1 MNYKI
6 LLFDLDDTL
15 LDFAANEQ
23 SALKHLFEDNGIDFT
38 KEVFDT
44 YSSVN
49 KRLWAAYEKG
59 EILLDEVLNT
69 RFSNALFSLG
79 KKADGKLWEQN
90 YRELLG
96 NGHEMIEGADR
107 LIKRLSGSFRMFI
120 VTNGVT
126 ETQIKRLKLS
136 GLYSYFE
143 DIFTSQAI
151 GYQKP
156 AAEFFD
162 YVKSHVK
169 DFDAKNTLMIGDSL
183 SSDIKGGNLAGIDT
197 CWINRNSAAPSADI
211 KSTYSIANLD
221 ELFDI
226 VGA

>member
-23 SALKHLFEDNGIDFT
+23 SALTHLFEDTRIDFT

-49 KRLWAAYEKG
+49 KGLWAAYEKG

-69 RFSNALFSLG
+69 RFSKALLALG
-79 KKADGKLWEQN
+79 KEADGKLWEQN

-136 GLYSYFE
+136 GLFSYFE

-169 DFDAKNTLMIGDSL
+169 DFDAKNSLIIGDSL

-197 CWINRNSAAPSADI
+197 CWINRNSAVPSADI
-211 KSTYSIANLD
+211 KSTYSIAALD

>member
-23 SALKHLFEDNGIDFT
+23 SALTHLFEDNGIDFT
-38 KEVFDT
+38 TEVFDT

-49 KRLWAAYEKG
+49 KGLWAAYEKG

-69 RFSNALFSLG
+69 RFSKALLALG
-79 KKADGKLWEQN
+79 KEADGKLWEQN

-136 GLYSYFE
+136 GLFSYFE

-169 DFDAKNTLMIGDSL
+169 DFDAKNSLIIGDSL

-197 CWINRNSAAPSADI
+197 CWINRNSAVPSADI
-211 KSTYSIANLD
+211 KSTYSIAALD

>member
-23 SALKHLFEDNGIDFT
+23 YALKHLFEESGITFT

-44 YSSVN
+44 YSRVN
-49 KRLWAAYEKG
+49 KDLWAAYEKG
-59 EILLDEVLNT
+59 EIPLEEVLNT
-69 RFSNALFSLG
+69 RFSKALLSLG
-79 KKADGKLWEQN
+79 KEADGRLWEQN
-90 YRELLG
+90 YRERLG
-96 NGHEMIEGADR
+96 NGHEMLEGAAE

-126 ETQIKRLKLS
+126 ETQIKRLKQS

-169 DFDAKNTLMIGDSL
+169 DFDAESTLIIGDSL

-197 CWINRNSAAPSADI
+197 CWLNRNSAAPSADI
-211 KSTYSIANLD
+211 ISTYSIKNLY
-221 ELFDI
+221 ELLDI

>member
-38 KEVFDT
+38 KEIFDT

-49 KRLWAAYEKG
+49 KGLWAAYEKG

-69 RFSNALFSLG
+69 RFSKALLSLG
-79 KKADGKLWEQN
+79 KEADGKLWEQN

-162 YVKSHVK
+162 YVKAHVK
-169 DFDAKNTLMIGDSL
+169 NFDAKNSLMIGDSL

-197 CWINRNSAAPSADI
+197 CWINRNSAAASADI

>member
-226 VGA
+226 VGS

>member
-15 LDFAANEQ
+15 LDFTANEQ
-23 SALKHLFEDNGIDFT
+23 SALKHLFEDNGIAFT
-38 KEVFDT
+38 MEVFDT
-44 YSSVN
+44 YSLVN
-49 KRLWAAYEKG
+49 KGLWAAYEKG

-69 RFSNALFSLG
+69 RFSKALLALG
-79 KKADGKLWEQN
+79 KQVDGMLWEQK

-96 NGHEMIEGADR
+96 NGHEMIDGADR
-107 LIKRLSGSFRMFI
+107 LLKRLSGSFRMFI

-136 GLYSYFE
+136 GLYTYFE
-143 DIFTSQAI
+143 DIFTSQGI

-197 CWINRNSAAPSADI
+197 CWINRNSTALSTDI
-211 KSTYSIANLD
+211 KSTYSITNLE